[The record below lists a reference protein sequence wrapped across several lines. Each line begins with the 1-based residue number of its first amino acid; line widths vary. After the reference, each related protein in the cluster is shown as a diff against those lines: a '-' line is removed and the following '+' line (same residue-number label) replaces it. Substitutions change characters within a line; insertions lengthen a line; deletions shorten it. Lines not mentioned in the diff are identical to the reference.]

1 MQKKELSP
9 YDIYITLPIYLF
21 CVIYVTRRMKQSPF
35 MHYSTWKEG
44 MVSIILNVN
53 RMQIYMTLLLNAI

>member
-21 CVIYVTRRMKQSPF
+21 CVIYVTQRMKQSSF